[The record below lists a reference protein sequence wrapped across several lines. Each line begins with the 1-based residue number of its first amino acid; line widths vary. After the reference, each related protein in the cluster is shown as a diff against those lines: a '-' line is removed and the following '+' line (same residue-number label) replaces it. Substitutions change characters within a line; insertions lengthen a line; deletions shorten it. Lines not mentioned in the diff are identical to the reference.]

1 MSTVFLLPLGV
12 ALLGFWALWPVSIV
26 RKDASIVDFWWAPGF
41 AALAWAGWAMS
52 DVALAGTSLL
62 LLALVTAWGLR
73 LGATLATRRLREGV
87 EDPRYA
93 EMRAAREPGFWWKSF
108 FIVFT
113 LQAIIQ
119 WIIATG
125 LIAAVAA
132 GAAPGPL
139 AAFGA
144 LLAIC
149 GAGIEARSDFELDR
163 FKRTEPHGG
172 LLTTGLRAHVR
183 YPSYAGEI
191 LFWVGLSTVAFD
203 AGIWWAPLNAALVA
217 ALLLYLSGIPI
228 LEDRFTRTRPDFAA
242 YRNRVPALIPRIG
255 RGATG
260 GVRQ

>member
-12 ALLGFWALWPVSIV
+12 ALLSFWALWPVSIL

-52 DVALAGTSLL
+52 GVPLAGTSLL
-62 LLALVTAWGLR
+62 LLALITAWALR
-73 LGATLATRRLREGV
+73 LGSTLVIRRVREGV
-87 EDPRYA
+87 EDSRYA

-108 FIVFT
+108 FMVFT

-125 LIAAVAA
+125 LIGAVAV

-139 AAFGA
+139 ATFGA

-149 GAGIEARSDFELDR
+149 GAAVEARSDFELDR
-163 FKRTEPHGG
+163 FKQSHPHGG

-191 LFWVGLSTVAFD
+191 LFWAGLSIVAFD
-203 AGIWWAPLNAALVA
+203 AGIWWAPFTAALMV

-228 LEDRFTRTRPDFAA
+228 LEDRFKRTRPDFAD
-242 YRNRVPALIPRIG
+242 YRDRVPALIPRIG

-260 GVRQ
+260 DIRQ